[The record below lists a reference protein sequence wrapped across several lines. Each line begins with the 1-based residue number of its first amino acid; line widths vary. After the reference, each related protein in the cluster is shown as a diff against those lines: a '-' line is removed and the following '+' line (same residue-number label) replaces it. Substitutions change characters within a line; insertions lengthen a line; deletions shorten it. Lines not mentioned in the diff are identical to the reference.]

1 MNKKLKLMLCT
12 LVLTILCATP
22 VFAAKEPIVKVNSD
36 QEVDLSACNAS
47 NEMTIYTK
55 VKVNETNAQ
64 KGEEL
69 VNTYLFSLSNNDDF
83 PVFYAFI
90 AQDNALYVSNDL
102 RTEIQTRGNAV
113 PIGEEFDLIITITN
127 EFWGVYVNGD
137 LIASFDVKDG
147 SDTLGGSIGGVF
159 ARINGGS
166 DGTIDFIAPDKG
178 QWKTFLVGKPPK
190 CINWDLAKDADMEML
205 DFQVYDSAL
214 TVSEVDS
221 LHNNGTVAEVKEI
234 NNGETTTQDLMAD
247 IDTTESG
254 NVGKTVGMIIGI
266 IVVVVVLVIVV
277 VVVASVSAKKK
288 K

>member
-22 VFAAKEPIVKVNSD
+22 VFAAKEPIVKINTD

-47 NEMTIYTK
+47 NEMTVYAK

-64 KGEEL
+64 KGEKL
-69 VNTYLFSLSNNDDF
+69 VNTYLFSISKGDDF

-90 AQDNALYVSNDL
+90 AAENALYVSNDL
-102 RTEIQTRGNAV
+102 RTEIQTRSNAV
-113 PIGEEFDLIITITN
+113 PIGEEFDLIVTLTN
-127 EFWGVYVNGD
+127 EFWGVYVNGE
-137 LIASFDVKDG
+137 LIASFDAKDG
-147 SDTLGGSIGGVF
+147 SDALGGSIGGTF
-159 ARINGGS
+159 NIINGVK
-166 DGTIDFIAPDKG
+166 DGTTNFTTVDKSL
-178 QWKTFLVGKPPK
+178 WKNFAVGRPPK
-190 CINWDLAKDADMEML
+190 CLDWDLAKDADMEML

-221 LHNNGTVAEVKEI
+221 LHNNGTVAEAKEI
-234 NNGETTTQDLMAD
+234 NNGETTTKNLIED
-247 IDTTESG
+247 IDTTDNG

-266 IVVVVVLVIVV
+266 IVAVVVVVIVV
-277 VVVASVSAKKK
+277 VIVASISAKKK

>member
-22 VFAAKEPIVKVNSD
+22 VFAAKEPIVKINAD

-47 NEMTIYTK
+47 NEMTIYAK

-69 VNTYLFSLSNNDDF
+69 INTYLFSLSKGDDF

-90 AQDNALYVSNDL
+90 AAENALYVSNDL
-102 RTEIQTRGNAV
+102 RTEIQTRSNAV
-113 PIGEEFDLIITITN
+113 PIGEEFDLIVTLTN
-127 EFWGVYVNGD
+127 EFWGIYVNGE
-137 LIASFDVKDG
+137 LIASFDG
-147 SDTLGGSIGGVF
+147 SDNIGGSIGGAYNV
-159 ARINGGS
+159 INGVK
-166 DGTIDFIAPDKG
+166 DGTTNFAAVDKSL
-178 QWKTFLVGKPPK
+178 WKNFAVGRPPK
-190 CINWDLAKDADMEML
+190 CLDWDLAKDADMEMI

-214 TVSEVDS
+214 TVAEVDS
-221 LHNNGTVAEVKEI
+221 LHNNGVVAEAKEI
-234 NNGETTTQDLMAD
+234 NKGESTTQNLISD
-247 IDTTESG
+247 IDTTDNG

-266 IVVVVVLVIVV
+266 IVGVV
-277 VVVASVSAKKK
+277 VVVIAIVIVASISAKKK